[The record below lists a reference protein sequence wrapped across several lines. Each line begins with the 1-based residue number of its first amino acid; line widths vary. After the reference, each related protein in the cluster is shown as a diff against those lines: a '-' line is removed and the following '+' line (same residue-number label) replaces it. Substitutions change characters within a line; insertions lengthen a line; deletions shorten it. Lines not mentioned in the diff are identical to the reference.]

1 MKKIS
6 AYQDIVNRIHF
17 YMENP
22 HLNPLD
28 VDYIKCKDYDREPY
42 QDLVDKTECAFCGEV
57 LTEYKFCSD
66 ECARAYWND

>member
-22 HLNPLD
+22 HLNPYD
-28 VDYIKCKDYDREPY
+28 VFDYEGDDIEIINEKK
-42 QDLVDKTECAFCGEV
+42 
-57 LTEYKFCSD
+57 
-66 ECARAYWND
+66 